1 MDPYGLQRNTDPQKR
16 RNEMKM
22 FLLLRPGLQGS
33 QGPWPLFLELSHW
46 GAVSSSGELASLGAI
61 KTFFLC
67 YLHTLPTECPLWLYP

>member
-33 QGPWPLFLELSHW
+33 QVPWPLFLELSHW
-46 GAVSSSGELASLGAI
+46 GAVSS
-61 KTFFLC
+61 
-67 YLHTLPTECPLWLYP
+67 